1 MQLPWEGDR
10 QFPKNKIMLGG
21 GYGGLER
28 GGHGEWSRMSSSH
41 LLEGTVP
48 VAGPAASSLRL
59 KSVEGTDFT
68 LSVLMPLQVNI

>member
-1 MQLPWEGDR
+1 
-10 QFPKNKIMLGG
+10 
-21 GYGGLER
+21 
-28 GGHGEWSRMSSSH
+28 MSSSH
-41 LLEGTVP
+41 LLDGTVP